1 MLNIYGFIRNNL
13 FSLLIY
19 GNFANRLPAWV
30 NCILKCSVRQYDTSC
45 FWWEKLAGF
54 YENKLVL
61 YVAERNYNYK
71 HFN

>member
-45 FWWEKLAGF
+45 FC
-54 YENKLVL
+54 
-61 YVAERNYNYK
+61 ERN
-71 HFN
+71 